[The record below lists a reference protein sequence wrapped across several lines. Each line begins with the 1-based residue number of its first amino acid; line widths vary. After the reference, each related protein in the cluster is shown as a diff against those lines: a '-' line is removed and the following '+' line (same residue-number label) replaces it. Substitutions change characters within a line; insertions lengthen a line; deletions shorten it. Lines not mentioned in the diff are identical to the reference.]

1 MLKEMKLFVRGFCDT
16 LPIIRSAIKEVKQ
29 QKSPNDNSKEKRRSE
44 SCSLGALALKYLDP
58 DES

>member
-1 MLKEMKLFVRGFCDT
+1 MKLFVRGFCDT